1 MNLVVVESPSK
12 AKTINKYLGNEYK
25 VISSVGHI
33 IDLPKSKLGV
43 DVEKNYAPQYETIKG
58 KEKVIKELKSNAKNA
73 DKIMLATDPDR
84 EGEAISWHISN
95 ALKSTKKPLE
105 RIVFH
110 EITKPAILEAIK
122 HPRNIDQNLVDA
134 QQARRVL
141 DRLVGYKLSPL
152 LWKKIRFGLSAGRV
166 QSVALRLI
174 VDREMERR
182 AFKADEYWSVSVVP
196 TQSENSKVKIQNFQA
211 DDENKIKFEEG
222 DFVLELKKI
231 NGKSIKIGTVIPAS
245 EGMPGSRSNRDER
258 DPGLS
263 GKAENRDDN
272 FVLNSKEAF
281 ELVAKFLEANG
292 MSIADLKVKQVT
304 KRPNPPFTTSTFQQ
318 SAVNTLGMTS
328 KSAMR
333 SAQKLYEAGLISY
346 MRTDSLYLS
355 ETAISSAR
363 QAIKTKHG
371 DKYLPEKPNYY
382 KTHSKSA
389 QEAHEAIR
397 PTDFSVDASAL
408 PKNMGAQEQKV
419 YSLIYRRALASQM
432 SPALFTQKTIV
443 AKSSPETLN
452 LKPESKELQD
462 STYKIHDLE
471 LSATAQKC
479 DFDGWMKLYKI
490 NENEKLLKILEEIKV
505 GSKIF
510 PGDIYGF
517 QHFTQPPA
525 RYTEAS
531 LIKALE
537 KYGIGRP
544 STYAT
549 IMSVIQQR
557 DYTGKEG
564 KYFYPTD
571 TGIVVT
577 NLLKQHFPQ
586 IVDIDFTAN
595 METDLDNVAEGKI
608 KWQPMIGEFFI
619 PFEKN
624 IERKD
629 KEINKEDIVVLG
641 PSDEKCP
648 ECGKP
653 MVKKLGKYGAFL
665 SCSNFPECKG
675 MKSIETD
682 EEGDAESVEEF
693 LKDYKPAP
701 KTDDGRDFLLKR
713 GRYGQFWAHPDYPK
727 VKDARPL
734 EYTDEYITKTYGKPP
749 KAKDGKKMVLRKG
762 KFGFFWAH
770 PNYPEVKELQKAK
783 KINR

>member
-1 MNLVVVESPSK
+1 MNLVIVESPSK
-12 AKTINKYLGNEYK
+12 AKTINKYLGSDYK
-25 VISSVGHI
+25 VLSSVGHI

-43 DVEKNYAPQYETIKG
+43 DLEHNYLPQYQTIVG
-58 KEKVIKELKSNAKNA
+58 KEKVIKELKANAKKA

-95 ALKSTKKPLE
+95 VLKSTKKPLE

-110 EITKPAILEAIK
+110 EITKGAILEAIK
-122 HPRNIDQNLVDA
+122 HPRSIDQNLVDA

-182 AFKADEYWSVSVVP
+182 AFKSDEYWSVSVVP
-196 TQSENSKVKIQNFQA
+196 AQSQNSKVKIQKVLLEE
-211 DDENKIKFEEG
+211 ENKPKFEDG
-222 DFVLELKKI
+222 AFVLELKKI
-231 NGKSIKIGTVIPAS
+231 NGKSIKVESTDVIPVS
-245 EGMPGSRSNRDER
+245 EGTPESSQSRDQRDSR
-258 DPGLS
+258 LRGNDKVG
-263 GKAENRDDN
+263 
-272 FVLNSKEAF
+272 FVLNSNEAF

-292 MSIADLKVKQVT
+292 MSIEDLKIKQVT

-318 SAVNTLGMTS
+318 AAVNVLGMTS

-333 SAQKLYEAGLISY
+333 SAQKLYEAGLITY
-346 MRTDSLYLS
+346 MRTDSLNLS
-355 ETAISSAR
+355 QTAIDSAR
-363 QAIKTKHG
+363 AVIKSKHG
-371 DKYLPEKPNYY
+371 AKYLPEKPNYY
-382 KTHSKSA
+382 RTSSKSA

-397 PTDFSVDASAL
+397 PTDFSTSSV
-408 PKNMGAQEQKV
+408 PKNMSIYEQKV
-419 YSLIYRRALASQM
+419 YDLIYRRAMASQM
-432 SPALFTQKTIV
+432 SPALFTQKTII
-443 AKSSPETLN
+443 AKSTINNVQSSIEDRR
-452 LKPESKELQD
+452 LKIE
-462 STYKIHDLE
+462 DLE

-490 NENEKLLKILEEIKV
+490 NENEKLLKILESVKV
-505 GSKIF
+505 GSELF
-510 PGDIYGF
+510 AEEIYGF

-549 IMSVIQQR
+549 IMSVIQTR

-577 NLLKQHFPQ
+577 NLLKQHFSQ

-595 METDLDNVAEGKI
+595 MENDLDNVAGGKI

-619 PFEKN
+619 PFLKN
-624 IERKD
+624 IETKD
-629 KEINKEDIVVLG
+629 KEIKKDDIVILG

-665 SCSNFPECKG
+665 SCTNFPECKG
-675 MKSIETD
+675 MKSIETN
-682 EEGDAESVEEF
+682 EEGAAENTEEF

-701 KTDDGRDFLLKR
+701 KTDDGRDFLLKK

-734 EYTDEYITKTYGKPP
+734 EFTDEYLLENYGEAPV
-749 KAKDGKKMVLRKG
+749 ASDGKKMVIRKG

-770 PNYPEVKELQKAK
+770 PDYPEVKELQKAK
-783 KINR
+783 KTKKD